1 MRDLKFMSDENVS
14 ISKDTID
21 LIYKIAGTEKPE
33 IISDE
38 TLRLALCVIEKKLSD
53 AESLDIIPHDANHE
67 DNYSE
72 EQWQKDLAMAGFG
85 DARKMLVVD
94 DIGVVTYQLKILFQ
108 KIGFEVD
115 TAKDIFSAAK
125 LIRKSVYD
133 FIIMDLF
140 VSTEREGFLLL
151 DETKKTIVQK
161 GLKTKIV
168 VITASSK
175 GEHKVK
181 CLNRGA
187 NMFLQKDTGWQDE
200 LIKFVSAN

>member
-1 MRDLKFMSDENVS
+1 MSDENIS
-14 ISKDTID
+14 ISNETID
-21 LIYKIAGTEKPE
+21 LIYKIAGTQKPE
-33 IISDE
+33 IVSDE
-38 TLRLALCVIEKKLSD
+38 VIKLALCVIEKKLSD
-53 AESLDIIPHDANHE
+53 AQSLDIVPQEPPE
-67 DNYSE
+67 DESYTN
-72 EQWQKDLAMAGFG
+72 EQWQKDMAMAGFG
-85 DARKMLVVD
+85 DKRKILVVD

-115 TAKDIFSAAK
+115 TAKDIYSAAK
-125 LIRKSVYD
+125 LVRKSVYD
-133 FIIMDLF
+133 FIVMDLF

-151 DETKKTIVQK
+151 DETKKVIVQNN
-161 GLKTKIV
+161 LKTKII

-200 LIKFVSAN
+200 LIKFVSTN

>member
-1 MRDLKFMSDENVS
+1 MSDENVQ
-14 ISKDTID
+14 IGRDTID
-21 LIYKIAGTEKPE
+21 LIYKIAGTQKPE
-33 IISDE
+33 VVSDE
-38 TLRLALCVIEKKLSD
+38 TIKIALCVIEKKLSD
-53 AESLDIIPHDANHE
+53 AESLDILPQPPEGDDSYNEE
-67 DNYSE
+67 D
-72 EQWQKDLAMAGFG
+72 WKRDLAAAGLG
-85 DARKMLVVD
+85 DKRKILVVD

-108 KIGFEVD
+108 KMGFEVD
-115 TAKDIFSAAK
+115 TAKDIYSDTK
-125 LIRKSVYD
+125 LIRKSIYD

-151 DETKKTIVQK
+151 DETKKVVMQNN
-161 GLKTKIV
+161 LKTKII

-200 LIKFVSAN
+200 LVKFISTN

>member
-1 MRDLKFMSDENVS
+1 MSDENIS
-14 ISKDTID
+14 ISNETID
-21 LIYKIAGTEKPE
+21 LIYKIAGTQKPE
-33 IISDE
+33 IVSDE
-38 TLRLALCVIEKKLSD
+38 VIKLALCVIEKKLTD
-53 AESLDIIPHDANHE
+53 AQSLDIVPQEPPE
-67 DNYSE
+67 DESYTN
-72 EQWQKDLAMAGFG
+72 EQWQKDMAMAGFG
-85 DARKMLVVD
+85 DKRKILVVD

-115 TAKDIFSAAK
+115 TAKDIYSAAK
-125 LIRKSVYD
+125 LVRKSVYD
-133 FIIMDLF
+133 FIVMDLF

-151 DETKKTIVQK
+151 DETKKVIVQNN
-161 GLKTKIV
+161 LKTKII

-200 LIKFVSAN
+200 LIKFVSTN

>member
-1 MRDLKFMSDENVS
+1 MSDENVQ
-14 ISKDTID
+14 ISRDTID
-21 LIYKIAGTEKPE
+21 LIYKIAGTQKPE
-33 IISDE
+33 VVSDE
-38 TLRLALCVIEKKLSD
+38 TLKIALCVIEKRLND
-53 AESLDIIPHDANHE
+53 AESLDIIPQPPEGDDSYSDE
-67 DNYSE
+67 D
-72 EQWQKDLAMAGFG
+72 WKKDLAMAGFG
-85 DARKMLVVD
+85 NKRKLLVVD

-115 TAKDIFSAAK
+115 TAKDIYSAAK

-151 DETKKTIVQK
+151 DETKKVVMQNN
-161 GLKTKIV
+161 LKTKII

-200 LIKFVSAN
+200 LVKYVSAN

>member
-1 MRDLKFMSDENVS
+1 MSEDGIL

-21 LIYKIAGTEKPE
+21 LIYKISQTEKPE
-33 IISDE
+33 NLSDE
-38 TLRLALCVIEKKLSD
+38 TIRLALCVIEKKLSD
-53 AESLDIIPHDANHE
+53 AESLDIVPPEPAQE
-67 DNYSE
+67 SEYSE
-72 EQWQKDLAMAGFG
+72 EQWQKDMALAGFG
-85 DARKMLVVD
+85 DKRKILVVD
-94 DIGVVTYQLKILFQ
+94 DIGVVTYQLKVLFQ
-108 KIGFEVD
+108 KMGFEVD

-125 LIRKSVYD
+125 LIRKDVYD
-133 FIIMDLF
+133 FIVMDLF

-151 DETKKTIVQK
+151 DETKKIVVQK
-161 GLKTKIV
+161 ALKTKII

-200 LIKFVSAN
+200 LIKYVSTN

>member
-1 MRDLKFMSDENVS
+1 MSDENIS
-14 ISKDTID
+14 ISNETID
-21 LIYKIAGTEKPE
+21 LIYKIAETQKPE
-33 IISDE
+33 KVTDE
-38 TLRLALCVIEKKLSD
+38 LIKIALCVIEKKLSD
-53 AESLDIIPHDANHE
+53 AQSLDIVPSAPE
-67 DNYSE
+67 EEGYSE
-72 EQWQKDLAMAGFG
+72 EQWQKDMAMAGFG
-85 DARKMLVVD
+85 DKRKILVVD

-115 TAKDIFSAAK
+115 TAKDIYSAAK
-125 LIRKSVYD
+125 LVRKSVYD
-133 FIIMDLF
+133 FIVMDLF

-151 DETKKTIVQK
+151 DETKKVIVQNN
-161 GLKTKIV
+161 LKTKII

-200 LIKFVSAN
+200 LIKFVSTN

>member
-1 MRDLKFMSDENVS
+1 MSDENVQ
-14 ISKDTID
+14 IGRDTID
-21 LIYKIAGTEKPE
+21 LIYKIAGTQKPDVV
-33 IISDE
+33 SDE
-38 TLRLALCVIEKKLSD
+38 TIKIALCVIEKKLSD
-53 AESLDIIPHDANHE
+53 AESLDILPQPPEGD
-67 DNYSE
+67 DSYSE
-72 EQWQKDLAMAGFG
+72 EDWKRDLAAAGLG
-85 DARKMLVVD
+85 DKRKILVVD

-108 KIGFEVD
+108 KMGFEVD
-115 TAKDIFSAAK
+115 TAKDIYGAAK
-125 LIRKSVYD
+125 LIRKSIYD

-151 DETKKTIVQK
+151 DETKKVVMQNN
-161 GLKTKIV
+161 LKTKII

-200 LIKFVSAN
+200 LVKFISTN

>member
-1 MRDLKFMSDENVS
+1 MSEENIS
-14 ISKDTID
+14 ISNETID
-21 LIYKIAGTEKPE
+21 LIYKIAGTQKPE
-33 IISDE
+33 IVSDE
-38 TLRLALCVIEKKLSD
+38 VIKLALCVIEKKLTD
-53 AESLDIIPHDANHE
+53 AQSLDIIPQEPPE
-67 DNYSE
+67 DESYTN
-72 EQWQKDLAMAGFG
+72 EQWQKDMAMAGFG
-85 DARKMLVVD
+85 DKRKILVVD

-115 TAKDIFSAAK
+115 TAKDIYSAAK
-125 LIRKSVYD
+125 LVRKSVYD
-133 FIIMDLF
+133 FIVMDLF

-151 DETKKTIVQK
+151 DETKKVIVQNN
-161 GLKTKIV
+161 LKTKII

-200 LIKFVSAN
+200 LIKFVSTN

>member
-1 MRDLKFMSDENVS
+1 MSEDGIL

-21 LIYKIAGTEKPE
+21 LIYKISQTEKPE
-33 IISDE
+33 NLSDE
-38 TLRLALCVIEKKLSD
+38 TIRLALCVIEKKLSD
-53 AESLDIIPHDANHE
+53 AESLDIVPPEPAQE
-67 DNYSE
+67 SEYSE
-72 EQWQKDLAMAGFG
+72 EQWQKDMALAGFG
-85 DARKMLVVD
+85 DKRKILVVD
-94 DIGVVTYQLKILFQ
+94 DIGVVTYQLKVLFQ
-108 KIGFEVD
+108 KMGFEVD

-125 LIRKSVYD
+125 LIRKDVYD
-133 FIIMDLF
+133 FIVMDLF

-151 DETKKTIVQK
+151 DETKKIVVQK
-161 GLKTKIV
+161 GLKTKII

-200 LIKFVSAN
+200 LIKYVSTN

>member
-1 MRDLKFMSDENVS
+1 MSEENVS
-14 ISKDTID
+14 ISNETID
-21 LIYKIAGTEKPE
+21 LIYKIAETQKPE
-33 IISDE
+33 KVTDE
-38 TLRLALCVIEKKLSD
+38 LIKIALCVIEKKLSD
-53 AESLDIIPHDANHE
+53 AQSLDIVPSAPE
-67 DNYSE
+67 EKGYSE
-72 EQWQKDLAMAGFG
+72 EQWQKDMAMAGFG
-85 DARKMLVVD
+85 DKRKILVVD
-94 DIGVVTYQLKILFQ
+94 DIGVVTYQLKVLFQ

-115 TAKDIFSAAK
+115 TAKDIYSAAK
-125 LIRKSVYD
+125 LVRKNVYD

-151 DETKKTIVQK
+151 DETKKVIVQNN
-161 GLKTKIV
+161 LKTKII

-200 LIKFVSAN
+200 LIKFVSTN

>member
-1 MRDLKFMSDENVS
+1 MNDENVQ
-14 ISKDTID
+14 IGRDTVD
-21 LIYKIAGTEKPE
+21 LIYKIAGTQKPE
-33 IISDE
+33 VVSDE
-38 TLRLALCVIEKKLSD
+38 TIKIALCVIEKKLSD
-53 AESLDIIPHDANHE
+53 AESLDIIPQPPEGD
-67 DNYSE
+67 DSYSE
-72 EQWQKDLAMAGFG
+72 EDWKRDLAAAGLG
-85 DARKMLVVD
+85 DKRKILVVD

-108 KIGFEVD
+108 KMGFEVD
-115 TAKDIFSAAK
+115 TAKDIYGAAK

-151 DETKKTIVQK
+151 DETKKIIMQNN
-161 GLKTKIV
+161 LKTKII

-200 LIKFVSAN
+200 LVKFISTN

>member
-1 MRDLKFMSDENVS
+1 MSDENVQ
-14 ISKDTID
+14 IGRDTID
-21 LIYKIAGTEKPE
+21 LIYKIAGTQNPE
-33 IISDE
+33 VVSDE
-38 TLRLALCVIEKKLSD
+38 TIKIALCVIEKKLSD
-53 AESLDIIPHDANHE
+53 AESLDILPQPPEGDDSYNEE
-67 DNYSE
+67 D
-72 EQWQKDLAMAGFG
+72 WKRDLAAAGLG
-85 DARKMLVVD
+85 DKRKILVVD

-108 KIGFEVD
+108 KMGFEVD
-115 TAKDIFSAAK
+115 TAKDIYGAAK
-125 LIRKSVYD
+125 LIRKSIYD

-151 DETKKTIVQK
+151 DETKKVVMQNN
-161 GLKTKIV
+161 LKTKII

-200 LIKFVSAN
+200 LVKFISTN

>member
-1 MRDLKFMSDENVS
+1 MSDENVQ
-14 ISKDTID
+14 ISRDTID
-21 LIYKIAGTEKPE
+21 LIYKIAGTQKPE
-33 IISDE
+33 VVSDE
-38 TLRLALCVIEKKLSD
+38 TLKIALCVIEKRLND
-53 AESLDIIPHDANHE
+53 AESLDIIPQPPEGDDSYSDE
-67 DNYSE
+67 D
-72 EQWQKDLAMAGFG
+72 WKKDLAMAGFG
-85 DARKMLVVD
+85 NKRKLLVVD

-115 TAKDIFSAAK
+115 TAKDIYSAAK

-151 DETKKTIVQK
+151 DETKKIIVQNN
-161 GLKTKIV
+161 LKKKII

-200 LIKFVSAN
+200 LVKYVSAN

>member
-1 MRDLKFMSDENVS
+1 MSDENIS
-14 ISKDTID
+14 ISNETID
-21 LIYKIAGTEKPE
+21 LIYKIAGTQKPE
-33 IISDE
+33 IVSDE
-38 TLRLALCVIEKKLSD
+38 VIKLALCVIEKKLSD
-53 AESLDIIPHDANHE
+53 AQSLDIIPQEPPE
-67 DNYSE
+67 DESYTN
-72 EQWQKDLAMAGFG
+72 EQWQKDMAMAGFG
-85 DARKMLVVD
+85 DKRKILVVD

-115 TAKDIFSAAK
+115 TAKDIYSAAK
-125 LIRKSVYD
+125 LVRKSVYD
-133 FIIMDLF
+133 FIVMDLF

-151 DETKKTIVQK
+151 DETKKVIVQNN
-161 GLKTKIV
+161 LKTKII

-200 LIKFVSAN
+200 LIKFVSTN

>member
-1 MRDLKFMSDENVS
+1 MSEENVS
-14 ISKDTID
+14 ISKETID
-21 LIYKIAGTEKPE
+21 LIYKIAETQKPE
-33 IISDE
+33 KVTDE
-38 TLRLALCVIEKKLSD
+38 LIKIALCVIEKKLSD
-53 AESLDIIPHDANHE
+53 AQSLDIVPSAPE
-67 DNYSE
+67 EEGYSE
-72 EQWQKDLAMAGFG
+72 EQWQKDMAMAGFG
-85 DARKMLVVD
+85 DKRKILVVD
-94 DIGVVTYQLKILFQ
+94 DIGVVTYQLKVLFQ

-115 TAKDIFSAAK
+115 TAKDIYSAAK
-125 LIRKSVYD
+125 LVRKNVYD

-151 DETKKTIVQK
+151 DETKKVIVQNN
-161 GLKTKIV
+161 LKTKII

-200 LIKFVSAN
+200 LIKFVSTN

>member
-1 MRDLKFMSDENVS
+1 MSDENVQ
-14 ISKDTID
+14 IGRDTID
-21 LIYKIAGTEKPE
+21 LIYKIAGTQKPE
-33 IISDE
+33 VVSDE
-38 TLRLALCVIEKKLSD
+38 TIKIALCVIEKKLSD
-53 AESLDIIPHDANHE
+53 AESLDILPQPPEGDDSYNEE
-67 DNYSE
+67 D
-72 EQWQKDLAMAGFG
+72 WKRDLAAAGLG
-85 DARKMLVVD
+85 DKRKILVVD

-108 KIGFEVD
+108 KMGFEVD
-115 TAKDIFSAAK
+115 TAKDIYGAAK

-151 DETKKTIVQK
+151 DETKKVVMQNN
-161 GLKTKIV
+161 LKTKII

-200 LIKFVSAN
+200 LVKFISTN

>member
-1 MRDLKFMSDENVS
+1 MSEENVS
-14 ISKDTID
+14 ISNETID
-21 LIYKIAGTEKPE
+21 LIYKIAETQRPEKVT
-33 IISDE
+33 DE
-38 TLRLALCVIEKKLSD
+38 LIKIALCVIEKKLSD
-53 AESLDIIPHDANHE
+53 AQSLDIVPSAPE
-67 DNYSE
+67 EEGYSE
-72 EQWQKDLAMAGFG
+72 EQWQKDMAMAGFG
-85 DARKMLVVD
+85 DKRKILVVD
-94 DIGVVTYQLKILFQ
+94 DIGVVTYQLKVLFQ

-115 TAKDIFSAAK
+115 TAKDIYSAAK
-125 LIRKSVYD
+125 LVRKNVYD

-151 DETKKTIVQK
+151 DETKKVIVQNN
-161 GLKTKIV
+161 LKTKII

-200 LIKFVSAN
+200 LIKFVSTN

>member
-1 MRDLKFMSDENVS
+1 MSEENIS
-14 ISKDTID
+14 ISNETID
-21 LIYKIAGTEKPE
+21 LIYKIAGTQKPE
-33 IISDE
+33 IVSDE
-38 TLRLALCVIEKKLSD
+38 VIKLALCVIEKKLTD
-53 AESLDIIPHDANHE
+53 AQSLDIVPQEPPE
-67 DNYSE
+67 DESYTN
-72 EQWQKDLAMAGFG
+72 EQWQKDMAMAGFG
-85 DARKMLVVD
+85 DKRKILVVD

-115 TAKDIFSAAK
+115 TAKDIYSAAK
-125 LIRKSVYD
+125 LVRKSVYD
-133 FIIMDLF
+133 FIVMDLF

-151 DETKKTIVQK
+151 DETKKVIVQNN
-161 GLKTKIV
+161 LKTKII

-200 LIKFVSAN
+200 LIKFVSTN

>member
-1 MRDLKFMSDENVS
+1 MSEQVV
-14 ISKDTID
+14 IQKETID
-21 LIYKIAGTEKPE
+21 LIYKIAQIDKPE
-33 IISDE
+33 TLSDE
-38 TLRLALCVIEKKLSD
+38 TIKLALCVIQKKLSD
-53 AESLDIIPHDANHE
+53 AESLDIIPQE
-67 DNYSE
+67 TKEGEYSE
-72 EQWQKDLAMAGFG
+72 ADWQRDLAMAGFG
-85 DARKMLVVD
+85 EKKKILVVD
-94 DIGVVTYQLKILFQ
+94 DIGVVTYQLKVLFQ

-115 TAKDIFSAAK
+115 TAKDIYSAAK
-125 LIRKSVYD
+125 LVRKNVYD

-151 DETKKTIVQK
+151 DETKKVIVQNN
-161 GLKTKIV
+161 LKTKII

-200 LIKFVSAN
+200 LIKFVSTN

>member
-1 MRDLKFMSDENVS
+1 MSEENVL

-21 LIYKIAGTEKPE
+21 LIYKISGTQKPE
-33 IISDE
+33 NVSDE
-38 TLRLALCVIEKKLSD
+38 TLRIALCVIEKKLND
-53 AESLDIIPHDANHE
+53 AESLDIVPPEPQTDE
-67 DNYSE
+67 TYTD

-85 DARKMLVVD
+85 DKRKILVVD

-108 KIGFEVD
+108 KIGFGVD
-115 TAKDIFSAAK
+115 TAKDIYSAAK
-125 LIRKSVYD
+125 LIRKDVYD
-133 FIIMDLF
+133 FVVMDLF

-151 DETKKTIVQK
+151 DETKKNIVQK
-161 GLKTKIV
+161 NLQTKII

-200 LIKFVSAN
+200 LIKYVSAN